1 LERQSDQAI
10 HPLDFVA
17 KVTDPKSAELVA
29 RTVVFDNDGTLWAE
43 LPYRA
48 QQRVGQAMG

>member
-1 LERQSDQAI
+1 VLERRSDQAI

-29 RTVVFDNDGTLWAE
+29 HIVVFDNDGTLWAE
-43 LPYRA
+43 QPFRA
-48 QQRVGQAMG
+48 Q